1 MISRE
6 DFIFAI
12 GFDGD
17 QAVVDGRAKRE
28 FGKLSTRE
36 LTDAG
41 QYRAAFASALW
52 SGKDEEIKDFL
63 AAYNRLS
70 GSSYASVED
79 LRRLFGVQKEDV
91 AKALVL

>member
-12 GFDGD
+12 GFDGS

-36 LTDAG
+36 LAEAG
-41 QYRAAFASALW
+41 LYRAAFASALW
-52 SGKDEEIKDFL
+52 SGKDEEVKEFADIF
-63 AAYNRLS
+63 NRVA
-70 GSSYASVED
+70 GTNYSSVDE
-79 LRRLFGVQKEDV
+79 LKRLFGVQKVEIE
-91 AKALVL
+91 KALIL